1 MAVISNS
8 HTELNALQI
17 SLLRMFNRPM
27 SDRDVIELK
36 SVLVKHYDKLL
47 KKEANRVVAK
57 KGYTQA
63 DFDRMLN
70 DES

>member
-1 MAVISNS
+1 MATISNP

-27 SDRDVIELK
+27 SERDVLELK
-36 SVLVKHYDKLL
+36 NVLVKHYDKLL
-47 KKEANRVVAK
+47 KKEVTRIVEK
-57 KGYTQA
+57 KGYTQD
-63 DFDRMLN
+63 DFDNMLN